1 LMNAKISVTRTAASL
16 LLCLSLAL
24 PLAACGSSSSSQKTS
39 TSDFEAKMASA
50 YTAVLDDVDNGNYD
64 FTNANSKFEM
74 TPVTDGSKA
83 IQYALQDIDGDGHPE
98 LLVRQPQTTSSEPT
112 IQWNTLFFTY
122 KSGKTAKA
130 LDGVVTLPS
139 STSARTAETS
149 LYARDGGKGAYKRVY
164 DASVSGDASDPKK
177 DNTISYAS
185 ITVDGDTI
193 AEKDL
198 SSTSTPKDI
207 GKKIAFTDISDRSA
221 LDKLAGKSGDTAS
234 SNSASKA
241 KSSTKSKSST
251 TTSKATSAKDRYDQA
266 VANSGG
272 SVWQGTLRIVSDQ
285 EMTQLQV
292 DLGEISQSEY
302 SGLTSQFSSAQN
314 VVLVFNQAT
323 TVTGESA
330 DGSGTTESKT
340 QRLVKLNG
348 SGWSAYAG
356 KHVAVKVPA
365 ASAVT
370 FPTDTRLPIGD
381 AAADISASDALVASY

>member
-1 LMNAKISVTRTAASL
+1 MNAKISVTRTAASL

-50 YTAVLDDVDNGNYD
+50 YETVLNDVDNGNYD
-64 FTNANSKFEM
+64 FTNAKSEFEM
-74 TPVTDGSKA
+74 TPVTDGSKS

-98 LLVRQPQTTSSEPT
+98 LMVRQPQTTSSEPT

>member
-1 LMNAKISVTRTAASL
+1 MDVFYKLCSTNFILILRERLLMNAKISVTRTAASL
-16 LLCLSLAL
+16 ILCLALAL

-39 TSDFEAKMASA
+39 TSDFDAKMASA

-207 GKKIAFTDISDRSA
+207 GKKIAFTDIS
-221 LDKLAGKSGDTAS
+221 GDTNYPVQMA
-234 SNSASKA
+234 
-241 KSSTKSKSST
+241 
-251 TTSKATSAKDRYDQA
+251 A
-266 VANSGG
+266 VA
-272 SVWQGTLRIVSDQ
+272 LVSAP
-285 EMTQLQV
+285 L
-292 DLGEISQSEY
+292 
-302 SGLTSQFSSAQN
+302 F
-314 VVLVFNQAT
+314 LVFIFLRKYIMAG
-323 TVTGESA
+323 VSR
-330 DGSGTTESKT
+330 SGIK
-340 QRLVKLNG
+340 G
-348 SGWSAYAG
+348 
-356 KHVAVKVPA
+356 
-365 ASAVT
+365 
-370 FPTDTRLPIGD
+370 
-381 AAADISASDALVASY
+381 

>member
-1 LMNAKISVTRTAASL
+1 MNAKISVTRTAASL
-16 LLCLSLAL
+16 ILCLALAL

-39 TSDFEAKMASA
+39 TSDFDAKMASA

-198 SSTSTPKDI
+198 NRTSAPKDI
-207 GKKIAFTDISDRSA
+207 GKKIAFTDIADRSA

-234 SNSASKA
+234 SDSASKA

-251 TTSKATSAKDRYDQA
+251 TTSKAASAKDRYDQA
-266 VANSGG
+266 VANAGG
-272 SVWQGTLRIVSDQ
+272 SVWQGTLRVVSDQ

-302 SGLTSQFSSAQN
+302 SGLASQFSSSQN
-314 VVLVFNQAT
+314 AVLVFNQAT

-330 DGSGTTESKT
+330 DGSGETRSQR